1 MPAPVHSC
9 PIRDC
14 GQEER
19 SNFSDNNL
27 LVQHLMTFHVHAI
40 FHCVDCR
47 LDLPGAFT
55 VVQHTNKL
63 HNQILPRLIDVRDRA
78 DSDSDLEIVDE
89 VLPVLPILSCQ
100 RCPFKTR
107 NRMELYEHCSTHPEL
122 KFNCIF
128 CSFKCS
134 TYMEIHRHR
143 EEQHSNIRPLL
154 KCRFDCGY
162 RSINPPS
169 VRQHEAECPNNQK
182 RYQCLPCGFTTTSD
196 VQYKLHS
203 NSLHH
208 RLRTRAA
215 GEQQNEPGASCS
227 QGNSKRTVAES
238 SERDSLAPDGR
249 GDRQTDS
256 KSVLGAVSG
265 RKMLDIMV
273 NKWTGKVYVNG
284 KPLTE
289 DMRKRRPGAKRVKIT
304 KRSGRKKSMF

>member
-1 MPAPVHSC
+1 M
-9 PIRDC
+9 
-14 GQEER
+14 
-19 SNFSDNNL
+19 N
-27 LVQHLMTFHVHAI
+27 FHVHAI

-55 VVQHTNKL
+55 VVQHTKKQ
-63 HNQILPRLIDVRDRA
+63 HSQILPRLIDVRDRA

-208 RLRTRAA
+208 RLRTKAA
-215 GEQQNEPGASCS
+215 GEQQNDAGTSGS
-227 QGNSKRTVAES
+227 SLSLKRSTSECIEKDAIVA
-238 SERDSLAPDGR
+238 DAQ
-249 GDRQTDS
+249 GDREIDAKVGQGVHST
-256 KSVLGAVSG
+256 
-265 RKMLDIMV
+265 RKMLDIMA
-273 NKWTGKVYVNG
+273 NKWTGKMYVNG

-289 DMRKRRPGAKRVKIT
+289 DMRKRRPGAKRVKVT
-304 KRSGRKKSMF
+304 KKFGRKKNAF